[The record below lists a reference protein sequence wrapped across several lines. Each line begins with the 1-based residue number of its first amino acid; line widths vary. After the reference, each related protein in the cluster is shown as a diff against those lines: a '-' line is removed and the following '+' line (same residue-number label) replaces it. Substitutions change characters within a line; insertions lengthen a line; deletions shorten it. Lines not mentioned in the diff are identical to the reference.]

1 MEFRARLRAADWS
14 FWLPFAATSVA
25 LFALVMSIVDQR
37 WIENLT
43 GADPDAGSGAS
54 EWWITAL
61 TVGVAAMSAIV
72 TRWRWRCIR
81 MAESGVSS

>member
-1 MEFRARLRAADWS
+1 MEFRARLRAADRS
-14 FWLPFAATSVA
+14 FWLPFVATLVALCFVLMSVA
-25 LFALVMSIVDQR
+25 DPR

-43 GADPDAGSGAS
+43 GAGPDAGSGES

-61 TVGVAAMSAIV
+61 TVVVAASSAAV

-81 MAESGVSS
+81 VA